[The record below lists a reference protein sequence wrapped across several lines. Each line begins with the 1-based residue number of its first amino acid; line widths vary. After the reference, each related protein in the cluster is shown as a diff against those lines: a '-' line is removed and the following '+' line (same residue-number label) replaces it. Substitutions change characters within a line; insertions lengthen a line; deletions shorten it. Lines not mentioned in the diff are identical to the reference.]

1 MDERK
6 KTGSFMNANTR
17 LEGWSLGEAQT
28 ASPEGQ
34 TAVDP
39 HICCRVRLLYLNIKI
54 NLHNGIS
61 IKLTW
66 RLFKVT
72 NLDLDQPRNESNS
85 LQELSHSTSSVFFQ
99 CWMLSKDVRE
109 IYTETVAFA
118 LVVSIPLRYCS
129 RLCRKYF

>member
-1 MDERK
+1 MKEK

-28 ASPEGQ
+28 ARG

-39 HICCRVRLLYLNIKI
+39 QICCRVRLLYLGIKI

-85 LQELSHSTSSVFFQ
+85 LQELSESTSSVFFQ